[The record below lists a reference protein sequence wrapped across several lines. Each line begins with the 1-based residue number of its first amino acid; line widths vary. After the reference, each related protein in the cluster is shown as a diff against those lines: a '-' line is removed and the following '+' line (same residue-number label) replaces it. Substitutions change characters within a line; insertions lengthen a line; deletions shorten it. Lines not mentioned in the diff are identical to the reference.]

1 MQKPNET
8 FRIYTKRI
16 ANLLCER
23 GFRIVDIEVNNK
35 KPWLYTYLF
44 EDSDSLRRV
53 LAELTQGVSARD
65 GQK

>member
-16 ANLLCER
+16 ANKLCER
-23 GFRIVDIEVNNK
+23 GFRIVNIEINNK

-53 LAELTQGVSARD
+53 LAELTQGVNEDDR
-65 GQK
+65 QK

>member
-23 GFRIVDIEVNNK
+23 GFRIVDVEVNNK

-53 LAELTQGVSARD
+53 LAELTRGVSGRD

>member
-44 EDSDSLRRV
+44 EDSDSLRGV
-53 LAELTQGVSARD
+53 LAELTQGVNEDDR
-65 GQK
+65 QK